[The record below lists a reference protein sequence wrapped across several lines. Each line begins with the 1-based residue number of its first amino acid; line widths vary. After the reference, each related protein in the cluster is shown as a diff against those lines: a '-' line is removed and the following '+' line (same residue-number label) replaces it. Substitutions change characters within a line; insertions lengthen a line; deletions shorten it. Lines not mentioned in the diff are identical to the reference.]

1 MKSSRFGKCFF
12 AILLLCVFVTVRGW
26 AQTGT
31 TSLRGTVTDKT
42 GASVGTAKVSLDN
55 VGQAL
60 HREAQTSATGEY
72 DFVALP
78 PGTYSLTIEK
88 EGFRKYEQR
97 NLQLLVS
104 LPATVN
110 ATLEVGATSQT
121 VEVTASA
128 VALNTADASIGNAFG
143 ENQVKGLPLEGRNVP
158 DLLTLQAGVAYTGNR
173 SDVNRDVD
181 TRSGAVNGA
190 RSDQSNITLDGVDV
204 NDQVKGSAFTSVLP
218 VTLDSVQEFRV
229 TTTNANA
236 DQGRSSGAQVSLITK
251 SGTNNFHGSLYEYH
265 RNTATSANDFFV
277 KTAELQSGQANVPPK
292 LIRNIFGGS
301 LGGPILKDRFFFFAN
316 YEGSRQR
323 EESSIIRIVP
333 SDALRQGLIQYK
345 CATSDP
351 NCATSNSS
359 VGVVNNA
366 NPSLGLVAT
375 LTPDQIKAMD
385 PLGLGVNP
393 VMLKY
398 FNSFPE
404 PNDFSQGDLL
414 NFVGYRF
421 RGPVPT
427 NNNWYIARADYKI
440 TRSGSQT
447 LFWRGALRNDAHS
460 TAPYL
465 PGSPPEHT
473 FADYSKG
480 FSVGYT
486 ALLKPTLINNFHWG
500 FTRQSFGN
508 IGNNDSQ
515 PFVFF
520 RGLNDDEG
528 ANNSELAV
536 TRSSSFQ
543 TPVHNFVDD
552 LSWTRGKHTLQ
563 FGTNIRFIR
572 NPRQNFLSSFSSAS
586 TNSSGL
592 DTAGIVGNPHAALDP
607 GNHSSDGL
615 PAVDP
620 SFRLGYN
627 WPIMAMMGI
636 VSEVDATFN
645 FDKTGAALS
654 QGAAL
659 KRRFAAD
666 EYEVYLQDSYRIR
679 PNLTISY
686 GLRYSLFSPP
696 WDTTGTEVTP
706 KGFPAGG
713 GNPQTLGQWFQSRA
727 SKMLTGGSSVTDPL
741 LTYNLAGP
749 ANGKPSY
756 YNWDD
761 KNFGPHLSVAY
772 TPRSRG
778 GLLGALF
785 GNGDKTVIRG
795 GFGIVFDRIGAGLLD
810 TFDRRGSFGL
820 STGITAPVPCVGPSS
835 LDACTNTPIAPRL
848 TGLNTVPQVD
858 GSGSPYFPATPNGGF
873 PFTYPPAG
881 TGLAIQWGLDDGI
894 KTPYAYTIDFSIG
907 RELPGNVSL
916 EVSYVGRLAHRLLSQ
931 QDLAMPLNI
940 VDPKSKVDYF
950 TAARRL
956 SELGFKG
963 TPTSAIN
970 ASVVGPTAAYW
981 QNMVAPLKAG
991 DQYSLA
997 CSGGFTTDV
1006 TQAMYDLFACGGG
1019 PVFGFGDE
1027 TTPLAQLD
1035 YWGSDFS
1042 GTAGILGQSGTYYPS
1057 IFGPNAYFNS
1067 QFHSLYAW
1075 RSVGNANYHA
1085 MQISLR
1091 KKMTHG
1097 VQFDFNYTFS
1107 KSIDISSDAERID
1120 AYSGLG
1126 GQIINSWSPNA
1137 LRAVSDYDITHQF
1150 NTNWIV
1156 ELPFGKGRWLGRNAH
1171 GFADAV
1177 IGGWQ
1182 LSGLARWT
1190 TGFPV
1195 TIANGATW
1203 PTNWQLGGPATQIG
1217 PAHPHTT
1224 LRPDGSVNLFPQDL
1238 PVTDIG
1244 LGPFRHDLPGESG
1257 MRNTVRGPGFAG
1269 LDAGLSKRWK
1279 MPFAESHNLIFR
1291 WEVYNVPNLKRFDV
1305 QTITTDI
1312 SSSSFGVYSGML
1324 TNPRV
1329 MQFALRY
1336 EF

>member
-1 MKSSRFGKCFF
+1 MKSSRFGKSFF
-12 AILLLCVFVTVRGW
+12 AILLLCLFVTVRGW

-173 SDVNRDVD
+173 SDVNRDID

-366 NPSLGLVAT
+366 NSSLGLVAT

-486 ALLKPTLINNFHWG
+486 ALLKPTLINNFRWG

-666 EYEVYLQDSYRIR
+666 EYDVYLQDSYRIR

-696 WDTTGTEVTP
+696 WETTGTEVTP

-713 GNPQTLGQWFQSRA
+713 GNPLTLGQWFQSRA

-741 LTYNLAGP
+741 LTYSLAGP

-848 TGLNTVPQVD
+848 TDLNTIPQVD

-1042 GTAGILGQSGTYYPS
+1042 GNAGILGQSGTYYPS

-1067 QFHSLYAW
+1067 QFHSLYTW

-1312 SSSSFGVYSGML
+1312 SSSAFGVYSGML